1 MKDKINIILE
11 QKEFL
16 IDNNLTV
23 LDLINNYN
31 ESNLDVISVKINNEI
46 FSLNTIIKENDD
58 VNFLY
63 QNDLDGNKIY
73 KNGLKFILIAAIK
86 ELYKHQI
93 EIFFEHSIDK
103 GICFTLK
110 TTGFLPNDILLK
122 IKEKM
127 LEIINYNYP
136 FKKVSVYKK
145 DAIEF
150 FEKLDYY
157 EKAKNIQNISNEFVT
172 LYNLKDYY
180 NYFYTDM
187 PYSTKC
193 LKYFNI
199 MHIEDNK
206 FVLLFPLIENGG
218 KVPNYTHYPLN
229 MLAFKDYKEW
239 IHSLNIFNVCDVNAL
254 VSQGMIE
261 EFIRTNELYLQKNI
275 LKAAE
280 KIVSLQ
286 NKRIIL
292 VAGPSSSGKTTTSK
306 KLSVAL
312 KTFGKNILNISLDD
326 YYVDQINMPIEAIKN
341 RDFESIDLL
350 DLELLN
356 KQIDSLL
363 KYESVILPKYDFI
376 TGKKTFNNQPVKI
389 NEDYIIIIE
398 GLHALNDLLLTNVSS
413 DILYKLYISPFE
425 PLSIDRHNHLST
437 LDLRLIRRI
446 VRDSK
451 FRGVTAEETI
461 KSWQKVREGE
471 ERYIFPYMK
480 NVDSVLNTSLIY
492 EMGILK
498 VYAEPLLYSVPVT
511 SKAYKEA
518 KRLIDFL
525 KIFYPIPS
533 EWVEKNSLLRE
544 FIGGSIFK

>member
-1 MKDKINIILE
+1 
-11 QKEFL
+11 
-16 IDNNLTV
+16 
-23 LDLINNYN
+23 
-31 ESNLDVISVKINNEI
+31 
-46 FSLNTIIKENDD
+46 
-58 VNFLY
+58 
-63 QNDLDGNKIY
+63 
-73 KNGLKFILIAAIK
+73 
-86 ELYKHQI
+86 
-93 EIFFEHSIDK
+93 
-103 GICFTLK
+103 
-110 TTGFLPNDILLK
+110 
-122 IKEKM
+122 
-127 LEIINYNYP
+127 
-136 FKKVSVYKK
+136 
-145 DAIEF
+145 
-150 FEKLDYY
+150 
-157 EKAKNIQNISNEFVT
+157 
-172 LYNLKDYY
+172 
-180 NYFYTDM
+180 
-187 PYSTKC
+187 
-193 LKYFNI
+193 
-199 MHIEDNK
+199 
-206 FVLLFPLIENGG
+206 
-218 KVPNYTHYPLN
+218 